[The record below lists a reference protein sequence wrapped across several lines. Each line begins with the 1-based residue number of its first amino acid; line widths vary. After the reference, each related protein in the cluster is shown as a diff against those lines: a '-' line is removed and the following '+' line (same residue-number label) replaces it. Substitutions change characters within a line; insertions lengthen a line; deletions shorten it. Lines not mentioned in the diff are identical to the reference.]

1 MVTWI
6 SLGFDE
12 EAFWGITPKI
22 FSIHVEA
29 AESRL
34 TREYNDRAFQAWQT
48 AVWAVAAYVGKA
60 PKPKEFL
67 IDAGKKKRKSKV
79 NPETQE
85 KILASRMKAL
95 DKLPNLPKMTW
106 EEWQNQSKH

>member
-6 SLGFDE
+6 SLGFAEKD
-12 EAFWGITPKI
+12 FWEITPKI
-22 FSIHVEA
+22 FAIHVEA

-67 IDAGKKKRKSKV
+67 IDAGKKSKSKV
-79 NPETQE
+79 DPEVQE
-85 KILASRMKAL
+85 KILVSRMKAL
-95 DKLPNLPKMTW
+95 DKLPDLPKMTW